1 MGCATAIRLW
11 AAIYLAVCGIVGALF
26 ACSPLE
32 GFRTHRPGQ
41 MQLRPKLGQGKLPDD
56 ALMFSDLHGNPASPR
71 AISKCWEAFADK
83 VGVGAV
89 RFHNLRHTQ
98 ASLLHTKISIT
109 LNLSTP
115 TSSRA
120 RMIGQQQP

>member
-1 MGCATAIRLW
+1 
-11 AAIYLAVCGIVGALF
+11 
-26 ACSPLE
+26 
-32 GFRTHRPGQ
+32 
-41 MQLRPKLGQGKLPDD
+41 MQLRLKLGQGKLPDD
-56 ALMFSDLHGNPASPR
+56 ALMFSDLDGNPASPR

-83 VGVGAV
+83 VGVGAG

-115 TSSRA
+115 TSSQDADDRA
-120 RMIGQQQP
+120 AAALNATLSGGKSAG